1 MINPTKINILTKLK
15 DKGFSEEII
24 KSSIKL
30 YDDTIKDTPRDD
42 QWDVFYVVFQSVKKH
57 HYKTPT
63 ITELLQMFQIKHTDI
78 PQIMNKYNSKNNFS
92 IKENSSIIKEKLLSK
107 GYSNDV
113 IEETIQI
120 YEDYYKKINNLNPQC
135 VLIISLYRT
144 LIKNKSK
151 TEIIEEL
158 SQNFNVTKF
167 YVLKAIKDAEKGQI
181 ECISPKKVPKF

>member
-135 VLIISLYRT
+135 VLLISLYRT

>member
-30 YDDTIKDTPRDD
+30 YDDTIKDIPRDD

-135 VLIISLYRT
+135 VLLISLYRT
-144 LIKNKSK
+144 LIKNKSN